1 MLRKTGTKL
10 AIVFL
15 TLTFIFWLTSMVT
28 PGWIIISKN
37 TSKDHVDV
45 SFNELSLGIISA
57 FFLLPQTF
65 FFKMFIKFVSKGA
78 LFKTELRSFKMFL
91 LGWM

>member
-15 TLTFIFWLTSMVT
+15 TLTLIFWLTSMVT

-37 TSKDHVDV
+37 TSKDHVVV
-45 SFNELSLGIISA
+45 SFNEL
-57 FFLLPQTF
+57 
-65 FFKMFIKFVSKGA
+65 
-78 LFKTELRSFKMFL
+78 
-91 LGWM
+91 

>member
-28 PGWIIISKN
+28 PGWIVLSRN
-37 TSKDHVDV
+37 TYKDHVVV
-45 SFNELSLGIISA
+45 SFNFDLVFYLSFSYCLKP
-57 FFLLPQTF
+57 FFL
-65 FFKMFIKFVSKGA
+65 KMFIKFVSKGA
-78 LFKTELRSFKMFL
+78 LFKTELRIFKMFL

>member
-65 FFKMFIKFVSKGA
+65 FFSKC
-78 LFKTELRSFKMFL
+78 LSSLSPKELYSKL
-91 LGWM
+91 N

>member
-1 MLRKTGTKL
+1 MLRKTGKKM

-37 TSKDHVDV
+37 TSKDRVDV
-45 SFNELSLGIISA
+45 SFNEL
-57 FFLLPQTF
+57 
-65 FFKMFIKFVSKGA
+65 
-78 LFKTELRSFKMFL
+78 
-91 LGWM
+91 

>member
-28 PGWIIISKN
+28 PGWIVLSRN
-37 TSKDHVDV
+37 TYKDHVVV
-45 SFNELSLGIISA
+45 SFNFDLVFYLSFSYCLKP
-57 FFLLPQTF
+57 FFL
-65 FFKMFIKFVSKGA
+65 SKCSSS
-78 LFKTELRSFKMFL
+78 LSPKELYSKL
-91 LGWM
+91 N